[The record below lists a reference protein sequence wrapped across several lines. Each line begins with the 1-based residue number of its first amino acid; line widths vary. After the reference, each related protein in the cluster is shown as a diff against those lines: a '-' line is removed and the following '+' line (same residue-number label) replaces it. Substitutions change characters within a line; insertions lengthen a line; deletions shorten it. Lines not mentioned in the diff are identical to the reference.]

1 MWFFN
6 KQVQAKFKVCQS
18 SPIHIQTKRSLSHI
32 VQHGKF
38 SYKALPK
45 PAFSVASVDP
55 DVSPSGTNT
64 QIEADSTLKP
74 QFIYKQM

>member
-1 MWFFN
+1 MKRN
-6 KQVQAKFKVCQS
+6 S
-18 SPIHIQTKRSLSHI
+18 SYR

-45 PAFSVASVDP
+45 TAFSVASAEP
-55 DVSPSGTNT
+55 DANPSGTNT
-64 QIEADSTLKP
+64 QTEADSILKP